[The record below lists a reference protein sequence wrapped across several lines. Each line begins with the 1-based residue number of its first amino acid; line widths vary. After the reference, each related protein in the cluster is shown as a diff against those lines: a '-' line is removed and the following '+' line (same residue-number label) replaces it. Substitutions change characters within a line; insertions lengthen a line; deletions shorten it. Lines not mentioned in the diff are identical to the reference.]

1 MDRSGTWKRISRNWG
16 LYLLLLPALVLLILF
31 AYKPMYGVVIAFK
44 NYKNSLGILG
54 SPWVDP
60 LFKNFQR
67 FFNSYQCGT
76 TIRNTLRLTV
86 YSLAVGFPIPI
97 ILALMINQITAM
109 RFRRTFQ
116 TILYLPHFIS
126 TVVMV
131 GLLLI
136 WLSPS
141 SGLVGAFYRLLG
153 KEAPNVMTSASGFPS
168 IYVWSDI
175 WQHAGWDSIVFLAAL
190 SSIDPTLYEAAT
202 VDGATRW
209 QKMRYIDL
217 PLLMATGEE
226 HGEHEQPHQRLP
238 APEIPPGQGVGRRNI
253 DRKAD
258 EGADH
263 GVQDGVAVAH
273 PDVGLVEQFLVAV
286 QCEAYRHEPDVPAR
300 HGRRVGKGSDDDKP
314 QGIQNQNQ
322 QQEADQIEHH
332 VKGHVLGLAAHA
344 VPSVGRMERLFP
356 GRRSHPP
363 SLLTTGWFRPAS
375 G

>member
-67 FFNSYQCGT
+67 FFNSYQCGA
-76 TIRNTLRLTV
+76 TIRNTLRLSL

-109 RFRRTFQ
+109 RFRRAFQ

-153 KEAPNVMTSASGFPS
+153 KDAPNVMTSASGFPS
-168 IYVWSDI
+168 IYVWSDV
-175 WQHAGWDSIVFLAAL
+175 WQHSGWDSIVFLAAL

-217 PLLMATGEE
+217 PLLMATACIMLILRAGNLMNVGFEKVFLMQNDLNMSTSEIIATYVYKMGLRNSQYAVSTAVNLFNNLINFGLLLLVNCITRKLGET
-226 HGEHEQPHQRLP
+226 
-238 APEIPPGQGVGRRNI
+238 
-253 DRKAD
+253 
-258 EGADH
+258 
-263 GVQDGVAVAH
+263 
-273 PDVGLVEQFLVAV
+273 
-286 QCEAYRHEPDVPAR
+286 
-300 HGRRVGKGSDDDKP
+300 
-314 QGIQNQNQ
+314 
-322 QQEADQIEHH
+322 
-332 VKGHVLGLAAHA
+332 
-344 VPSVGRMERLFP
+344 
-356 GRRSHPP
+356 
-363 SLLTTGWFRPAS
+363 SLW
-375 G
+375 

>member
-1 MDRSGTWKRISRNWG
+1 MNRSGTWKRISRNGG
-16 LYLLLLPALVLLILF
+16 LYLLLLPSLVLLILF

-54 SPWVDP
+54 SPWAEP

-67 FFNSYQCGT
+67 FFNSYQCEA
-76 TIRNTLRLTV
+76 TIRNTLRLSL

-153 KEAPNVMTSASGFPS
+153 KDAPNVMTSASGFPS
-168 IYVWSDI
+168 IYVWSDV
-175 WQHAGWDSIVFLAAL
+175 WQHSGWDSIVFLAAL
-190 SSIDPTLYEAAT
+190 SSIDPTLYEAAM

-217 PLLMATGEE
+217 PLLMSTACIMLILRAGNLMNVGFEKVFLMQNDLNMSTSEIIATYVYKMGLRNSQYAVSTAVNLFNNLVNFVLLLLVNCVTRKLGET
-226 HGEHEQPHQRLP
+226 
-238 APEIPPGQGVGRRNI
+238 
-253 DRKAD
+253 
-258 EGADH
+258 
-263 GVQDGVAVAH
+263 
-273 PDVGLVEQFLVAV
+273 
-286 QCEAYRHEPDVPAR
+286 
-300 HGRRVGKGSDDDKP
+300 S
-314 QGIQNQNQ
+314 
-322 QQEADQIEHH
+322 
-332 VKGHVLGLAAHA
+332 
-344 VPSVGRMERLFP
+344 LF
-356 GRRSHPP
+356 
-363 SLLTTGWFRPAS
+363 
-375 G
+375 

>member
-1 MDRSGTWKRISRNWG
+1 MNRSGTWKRISRNWG
-16 LYLLLLPALVLLILF
+16 LYLLLLPSLVLLSLF

-54 SPWVDP
+54 SPWAEP

-67 FFNSYQCGT
+67 FFNSYQCET
-76 TIRNTLRLTV
+76 TIRNTLRLSL

-153 KEAPNVMTSASGFPS
+153 KDAPNVMTSASGFPS
-168 IYVWSDI
+168 IYVWSDV
-175 WQHAGWDSIVFLAAL
+175 WQHSGWDSIVFLAAL
-190 SSIDPTLYEAAT
+190 SSIDPTLYEAAM

-217 PLLMATGEE
+217 PLLMSTACIMLILRAGNLMNVGFEKVFLMQNDLNMSTSEIIATYVYKMGLRNSQYAVSTAVNLFNNLVNFVLLLLVNCVTRKLGET
-226 HGEHEQPHQRLP
+226 
-238 APEIPPGQGVGRRNI
+238 
-253 DRKAD
+253 
-258 EGADH
+258 
-263 GVQDGVAVAH
+263 
-273 PDVGLVEQFLVAV
+273 
-286 QCEAYRHEPDVPAR
+286 
-300 HGRRVGKGSDDDKP
+300 S
-314 QGIQNQNQ
+314 
-322 QQEADQIEHH
+322 
-332 VKGHVLGLAAHA
+332 
-344 VPSVGRMERLFP
+344 LF
-356 GRRSHPP
+356 
-363 SLLTTGWFRPAS
+363 
-375 G
+375 

>member
-1 MDRSGTWKRISRNWG
+1 MDRSGTWRRISRNWG
-16 LYLLLLPALVLLILF
+16 LYLLLLPSLVLLILF

-54 SPWVDP
+54 SPWAEP

-67 FFNSYQCGT
+67 FFNSYQCEA
-76 TIRNTLRLTV
+76 TIRNTLRLSL

-153 KEAPNVMTSASGFPS
+153 KDAPNVMTSASGFPS
-168 IYVWSDI
+168 IYVWSDV
-175 WQHAGWDSIVFLAAL
+175 WQHSGWDSIVFLAAL

-217 PLLMATGEE
+217 PLLMATACIMLILRAGNLMNVGFEKVFLMQNDLNMSTSEIIATYVYKMGLRNSQYAVSTAVNLFNNLINFGLLLLVNCITRKLGET
-226 HGEHEQPHQRLP
+226 
-238 APEIPPGQGVGRRNI
+238 
-253 DRKAD
+253 
-258 EGADH
+258 
-263 GVQDGVAVAH
+263 
-273 PDVGLVEQFLVAV
+273 
-286 QCEAYRHEPDVPAR
+286 
-300 HGRRVGKGSDDDKP
+300 
-314 QGIQNQNQ
+314 
-322 QQEADQIEHH
+322 
-332 VKGHVLGLAAHA
+332 
-344 VPSVGRMERLFP
+344 
-356 GRRSHPP
+356 
-363 SLLTTGWFRPAS
+363 SLW
-375 G
+375 

>member
-1 MDRSGTWKRISRNWG
+1 MNRSGTWKRISRNWG
-16 LYLLLLPALVLLILF
+16 LYLLLLPSLVLLILF

-54 SPWVDP
+54 SPWADP

-67 FFNSYQCGT
+67 FFNSYQCEA
-76 TIRNTLRLTV
+76 TIRNTLQLSL

-109 RFRRTFQ
+109 RFRRAFQ

-153 KEAPNVMTSASGFPS
+153 KDAPNVMTSASGFPS

-217 PLLMATGEE
+217 PLLMATACIMLILRAGNLMNVGFEKVFLMQNDLNMSTSEIIATYVYKMGLRNSQYAVSTAVNLFNNLVNFVLLLLVNCVTRKLGET
-226 HGEHEQPHQRLP
+226 
-238 APEIPPGQGVGRRNI
+238 
-253 DRKAD
+253 
-258 EGADH
+258 
-263 GVQDGVAVAH
+263 
-273 PDVGLVEQFLVAV
+273 
-286 QCEAYRHEPDVPAR
+286 
-300 HGRRVGKGSDDDKP
+300 S
-314 QGIQNQNQ
+314 
-322 QQEADQIEHH
+322 
-332 VKGHVLGLAAHA
+332 
-344 VPSVGRMERLFP
+344 LF
-356 GRRSHPP
+356 
-363 SLLTTGWFRPAS
+363 
-375 G
+375 

>member
-54 SPWVDP
+54 SPWADP

-67 FFNSYQCGT
+67 FFNSYQCET
-76 TIRNTLRLTV
+76 TIRNTLRLSL

-116 TILYLPHFIS
+116 TILYLPHF
-126 TVVMV
+126 MV

-153 KEAPNVMTSASGFPS
+153 KDAPNVMTSASGFPS
-168 IYVWSDI
+168 IYVWSDV
-175 WQHAGWDSIVFLAAL
+175 WQHSGWDSIVFLAAL

-217 PLLMATGEE
+217 PLLMATACIMLILRAGNLMNVGFEKVFLMQNDLNMSTSEIIATYVYKMGLRNSQYAVSTAVNLFNNLVNFVLLLLVNCVTRKLGET
-226 HGEHEQPHQRLP
+226 
-238 APEIPPGQGVGRRNI
+238 
-253 DRKAD
+253 
-258 EGADH
+258 
-263 GVQDGVAVAH
+263 
-273 PDVGLVEQFLVAV
+273 
-286 QCEAYRHEPDVPAR
+286 
-300 HGRRVGKGSDDDKP
+300 S
-314 QGIQNQNQ
+314 
-322 QQEADQIEHH
+322 
-332 VKGHVLGLAAHA
+332 
-344 VPSVGRMERLFP
+344 LF
-356 GRRSHPP
+356 
-363 SLLTTGWFRPAS
+363 
-375 G
+375 

>member
-1 MDRSGTWKRISRNWG
+1 MNRSGTWKRISRNWG
-16 LYLLLLPALVLLILF
+16 LYLLLLPSLVLLILF
-31 AYKPMYGVVIAFK
+31 AYKPMYSVVIAFK

-54 SPWVDP
+54 SPWAEP

-67 FFNSYQCGT
+67 FFNSYQCEA
-76 TIRNTLRLTV
+76 TIRNTLRLSL

-153 KEAPNVMTSASGFPS
+153 KDAPNVMTSASGFPS
-168 IYVWSDI
+168 IYVWSDV
-175 WQHAGWDSIVFLAAL
+175 WQHSGWDSIVFLAAL

-217 PLLMATGEE
+217 PLLMSTACIMLILRAGNLMNVGFEKVFLMQNDLNMSTSEIIATYVYKMGLRNSQYAVSTAVNLFNNLVNFVLLLLVNCVTRKLGET
-226 HGEHEQPHQRLP
+226 
-238 APEIPPGQGVGRRNI
+238 
-253 DRKAD
+253 
-258 EGADH
+258 
-263 GVQDGVAVAH
+263 
-273 PDVGLVEQFLVAV
+273 
-286 QCEAYRHEPDVPAR
+286 
-300 HGRRVGKGSDDDKP
+300 S
-314 QGIQNQNQ
+314 
-322 QQEADQIEHH
+322 
-332 VKGHVLGLAAHA
+332 
-344 VPSVGRMERLFP
+344 LF
-356 GRRSHPP
+356 
-363 SLLTTGWFRPAS
+363 
-375 G
+375 

>member
-67 FFNSYQCGT
+67 FFNSYQCGA
-76 TIRNTLRLTV
+76 TIRNTLRLSL

-109 RFRRTFQ
+109 RFRRAFQ

-153 KEAPNVMTSASGFPS
+153 REAPNVMTSASGFPS

-217 PLLMATGEE
+217 PLLMATACIMLILRAGNLMNVGFEKVFLMQNDLNMSTSEIIATYVYKMGLRNSQYAVSTAVNLFNNLINFGLLLLVNCITRKLGET
-226 HGEHEQPHQRLP
+226 
-238 APEIPPGQGVGRRNI
+238 
-253 DRKAD
+253 
-258 EGADH
+258 
-263 GVQDGVAVAH
+263 
-273 PDVGLVEQFLVAV
+273 
-286 QCEAYRHEPDVPAR
+286 
-300 HGRRVGKGSDDDKP
+300 
-314 QGIQNQNQ
+314 
-322 QQEADQIEHH
+322 
-332 VKGHVLGLAAHA
+332 
-344 VPSVGRMERLFP
+344 
-356 GRRSHPP
+356 
-363 SLLTTGWFRPAS
+363 SLW
-375 G
+375 

>member
-31 AYKPMYGVVIAFK
+31 AYKPMYGVVIAFN

-54 SPWVDP
+54 SPWADP

-67 FFNSYQCGT
+67 FFNSYQCET
-76 TIRNTLRLTV
+76 TIRNTLRLSL

-153 KEAPNVMTSASGFPS
+153 KDAPNVMTSASGFPS
-168 IYVWSDI
+168 IYVWSDV
-175 WQHAGWDSIVFLAAL
+175 WQHSGWDSIVFLAAL

-217 PLLMATGEE
+217 PLLMATACIMLILRAGNLMNVGVEKVFLMQNDLNMSTSEIIATYVYKMGLRNSQYAVSTAVNLFNNLINFGLLLLVNCITRKLGET
-226 HGEHEQPHQRLP
+226 
-238 APEIPPGQGVGRRNI
+238 
-253 DRKAD
+253 
-258 EGADH
+258 
-263 GVQDGVAVAH
+263 
-273 PDVGLVEQFLVAV
+273 
-286 QCEAYRHEPDVPAR
+286 
-300 HGRRVGKGSDDDKP
+300 
-314 QGIQNQNQ
+314 
-322 QQEADQIEHH
+322 
-332 VKGHVLGLAAHA
+332 
-344 VPSVGRMERLFP
+344 
-356 GRRSHPP
+356 
-363 SLLTTGWFRPAS
+363 SLW
-375 G
+375 

>member
-54 SPWVDP
+54 SPWANP

-67 FFNSYQCGT
+67 FFNSYQCET
-76 TIRNTLRLTV
+76 TIRNTLRLSL

-153 KEAPNVMTSASGFPS
+153 KDAPNVMTSASGFPS

-217 PLLMATGEE
+217 PLLMATACIMLILRAGNLMNVGFEKVFLMQNDLNMSTSEIIATYVYKMGLRNSQYAVSTAVNLFNNLVNFVLLLLVNCVTRKLGET
-226 HGEHEQPHQRLP
+226 
-238 APEIPPGQGVGRRNI
+238 
-253 DRKAD
+253 
-258 EGADH
+258 
-263 GVQDGVAVAH
+263 
-273 PDVGLVEQFLVAV
+273 
-286 QCEAYRHEPDVPAR
+286 
-300 HGRRVGKGSDDDKP
+300 S
-314 QGIQNQNQ
+314 
-322 QQEADQIEHH
+322 
-332 VKGHVLGLAAHA
+332 
-344 VPSVGRMERLFP
+344 LF
-356 GRRSHPP
+356 
-363 SLLTTGWFRPAS
+363 
-375 G
+375 

>member
-1 MDRSGTWKRISRNWG
+1 MNRSGTWKRISRNWG
-16 LYLLLLPALVLLILF
+16 LYLLLLPSLVLLILF

-54 SPWVDP
+54 SPWAEP

-67 FFNSYQCGT
+67 FFNSYQCEA
-76 TIRNTLRLTV
+76 TIRNTLRLSL

-153 KEAPNVMTSASGFPS
+153 KDAPNVMTSASGFPS

-175 WQHAGWDSIVFLAAL
+175 WQHSGWDSIVFLAAL

-217 PLLMATGEE
+217 PLLMATACIMLILRAGNLMNVGFEKVFLMQNDLNMSTSEIIATYVYKMGLRNSQYAVSTAVNLFNNLVNFVLLLLVNCVTRKLGET
-226 HGEHEQPHQRLP
+226 
-238 APEIPPGQGVGRRNI
+238 
-253 DRKAD
+253 
-258 EGADH
+258 
-263 GVQDGVAVAH
+263 
-273 PDVGLVEQFLVAV
+273 
-286 QCEAYRHEPDVPAR
+286 
-300 HGRRVGKGSDDDKP
+300 S
-314 QGIQNQNQ
+314 
-322 QQEADQIEHH
+322 
-332 VKGHVLGLAAHA
+332 
-344 VPSVGRMERLFP
+344 LF
-356 GRRSHPP
+356 
-363 SLLTTGWFRPAS
+363 
-375 G
+375 

>member
-1 MDRSGTWKRISRNWG
+1 MNRSGTWKRISRNWG
-16 LYLLLLPALVLLILF
+16 LYLLLLPSLVLLILF

-54 SPWVDP
+54 SPWADP

-67 FFNSYQCGT
+67 FFNSYQCEA
-76 TIRNTLRLTV
+76 TIRNTLRLSL

-153 KEAPNVMTSASGFPS
+153 KDAPNVMTSASGFPS
-168 IYVWSDI
+168 IYVWSDV
-175 WQHAGWDSIVFLAAL
+175 WQHSGWDSIVFLAAL
-190 SSIDPTLYEAAT
+190 SSIDPTLYEAAM

-217 PLLMATGEE
+217 PLLMSTACIMLILRAGNLMNVGFEKVFLMQNDLNMSTSEIIATYVYKMGLRNSQYAVSTAVNLFNNLVNFVLLLLVNCVTRKLGET
-226 HGEHEQPHQRLP
+226 
-238 APEIPPGQGVGRRNI
+238 
-253 DRKAD
+253 
-258 EGADH
+258 
-263 GVQDGVAVAH
+263 
-273 PDVGLVEQFLVAV
+273 
-286 QCEAYRHEPDVPAR
+286 
-300 HGRRVGKGSDDDKP
+300 S
-314 QGIQNQNQ
+314 
-322 QQEADQIEHH
+322 
-332 VKGHVLGLAAHA
+332 
-344 VPSVGRMERLFP
+344 LF
-356 GRRSHPP
+356 
-363 SLLTTGWFRPAS
+363 
-375 G
+375 

>member
-54 SPWVDP
+54 SPWAEP

-67 FFNSYQCGT
+67 FFNSYQCEA
-76 TIRNTLRLTV
+76 TIRNTLRLCL

-153 KEAPNVMTSASGFPS
+153 KDAPNVMTSASGFPS
-168 IYVWSDI
+168 IYVWSDV
-175 WQHAGWDSIVFLAAL
+175 WQHSGWDSIVFLAAL
-190 SSIDPTLYEAAT
+190 SSIDPTLYEAAM

-217 PLLMATGEE
+217 PLLMSTACIMLILRAGNLMNVGFEKVFLMQNDLNMSTSEIIATYVYKMGLRNSQYAVSTAVNLFNNLINFGLLLLVNCITRKLGET
-226 HGEHEQPHQRLP
+226 
-238 APEIPPGQGVGRRNI
+238 
-253 DRKAD
+253 
-258 EGADH
+258 
-263 GVQDGVAVAH
+263 
-273 PDVGLVEQFLVAV
+273 
-286 QCEAYRHEPDVPAR
+286 
-300 HGRRVGKGSDDDKP
+300 
-314 QGIQNQNQ
+314 
-322 QQEADQIEHH
+322 
-332 VKGHVLGLAAHA
+332 
-344 VPSVGRMERLFP
+344 
-356 GRRSHPP
+356 
-363 SLLTTGWFRPAS
+363 SLW
-375 G
+375 

>member
-54 SPWVDP
+54 SPWADP

-67 FFNSYQCGT
+67 FFNSYQCGA
-76 TIRNTLRLTV
+76 TIRNTLRLSL

-109 RFRRTFQ
+109 RFRRAFQ

-153 KEAPNVMTSASGFPS
+153 KDAPNVMTSASGFPS

-217 PLLMATGEE
+217 PLLMATACIMLILRAGNLMNVGFEKVFLMQNDLNMSTSEIIATYVYKMGLRNSQYAVSTAVNLFNNLINFGLLLLVNCVTRKLGET
-226 HGEHEQPHQRLP
+226 
-238 APEIPPGQGVGRRNI
+238 
-253 DRKAD
+253 
-258 EGADH
+258 
-263 GVQDGVAVAH
+263 
-273 PDVGLVEQFLVAV
+273 
-286 QCEAYRHEPDVPAR
+286 
-300 HGRRVGKGSDDDKP
+300 
-314 QGIQNQNQ
+314 
-322 QQEADQIEHH
+322 
-332 VKGHVLGLAAHA
+332 
-344 VPSVGRMERLFP
+344 
-356 GRRSHPP
+356 
-363 SLLTTGWFRPAS
+363 SLW
-375 G
+375 

>member
-54 SPWVDP
+54 SPWADP

-67 FFNSYQCGT
+67 FFNSYQCGA
-76 TIRNTLRLTV
+76 TIRNTLRLSL

-153 KEAPNVMTSASGFPS
+153 KDAPNVMTSASGFPS
-168 IYVWSDI
+168 IYVWSDV
-175 WQHAGWDSIVFLAAL
+175 WQHSGWDSIVFLAAL

-217 PLLMATGEE
+217 PLLMSTACIMLILRAGNLMNVGFEKVFLMQNDLNMSTSEIIATYVYKMGLRNSQYAVSTAVNLFNNLINFGLLLLVNCITRKLGET
-226 HGEHEQPHQRLP
+226 
-238 APEIPPGQGVGRRNI
+238 
-253 DRKAD
+253 
-258 EGADH
+258 
-263 GVQDGVAVAH
+263 
-273 PDVGLVEQFLVAV
+273 
-286 QCEAYRHEPDVPAR
+286 
-300 HGRRVGKGSDDDKP
+300 
-314 QGIQNQNQ
+314 
-322 QQEADQIEHH
+322 
-332 VKGHVLGLAAHA
+332 
-344 VPSVGRMERLFP
+344 
-356 GRRSHPP
+356 
-363 SLLTTGWFRPAS
+363 SLW
-375 G
+375 

>member
-16 LYLLLLPALVLLILF
+16 LYLLLLPSLVLLILF

-54 SPWVDP
+54 SPWAEP

-67 FFNSYQCGT
+67 FFNSYQCEA
-76 TIRNTLRLTV
+76 TIRNTLRLSL

-153 KEAPNVMTSASGFPS
+153 KDAPNVMTSASGFPS

-217 PLLMATGEE
+217 PLLMSTACIMLILRAGNLMNVGFEKVFLMQNDLNMSTSEIIATYVYKMGLRNSQYAVSTAVNLFNNLVNFVLLLLVNCVTRKLGET
-226 HGEHEQPHQRLP
+226 
-238 APEIPPGQGVGRRNI
+238 
-253 DRKAD
+253 
-258 EGADH
+258 
-263 GVQDGVAVAH
+263 
-273 PDVGLVEQFLVAV
+273 
-286 QCEAYRHEPDVPAR
+286 
-300 HGRRVGKGSDDDKP
+300 S
-314 QGIQNQNQ
+314 
-322 QQEADQIEHH
+322 
-332 VKGHVLGLAAHA
+332 
-344 VPSVGRMERLFP
+344 LF
-356 GRRSHPP
+356 
-363 SLLTTGWFRPAS
+363 
-375 G
+375 

>member
-16 LYLLLLPALVLLILF
+16 LYLLLLPSLVLLILF

-54 SPWVDP
+54 SPWTEP

-67 FFNSYQCGT
+67 FFNSYQCEA
-76 TIRNTLRLTV
+76 TIRNTLRLSL

-153 KEAPNVMTSASGFPS
+153 KDAPNVMTSASGFPS
-168 IYVWSDI
+168 IYVWSDV
-175 WQHAGWDSIVFLAAL
+175 WQHSGWDSIVFLAAL

-217 PLLMATGEE
+217 PLLMSTACIMLILRAGNLMNVGFEKVFLMQNDLNMSTSEIIATYVYKMGLRNSQYAVSTAVNLFNNLVNFVLLLLVNCVTRKLGET
-226 HGEHEQPHQRLP
+226 
-238 APEIPPGQGVGRRNI
+238 
-253 DRKAD
+253 
-258 EGADH
+258 
-263 GVQDGVAVAH
+263 
-273 PDVGLVEQFLVAV
+273 
-286 QCEAYRHEPDVPAR
+286 
-300 HGRRVGKGSDDDKP
+300 S
-314 QGIQNQNQ
+314 
-322 QQEADQIEHH
+322 
-332 VKGHVLGLAAHA
+332 
-344 VPSVGRMERLFP
+344 LF
-356 GRRSHPP
+356 
-363 SLLTTGWFRPAS
+363 
-375 G
+375 

>member
-54 SPWVDP
+54 SPWADP

-67 FFNSYQCGT
+67 FFNSYQCGA
-76 TIRNTLRLTV
+76 TIRNTLRLSL

-97 ILALMINQITAM
+97 ILALMINQISAM

-153 KEAPNVMTSASGFPS
+153 KDAPNVMTSASGFPS

-217 PLLMATGEE
+217 PLLMATACIMLILRAGNLMNVGFEKVFLMQNDLNMSTSEIIATYVYKMGLRNSQYAVSTAVNLFNNLINFGLLLLVNCITRKLGET
-226 HGEHEQPHQRLP
+226 
-238 APEIPPGQGVGRRNI
+238 
-253 DRKAD
+253 
-258 EGADH
+258 
-263 GVQDGVAVAH
+263 
-273 PDVGLVEQFLVAV
+273 
-286 QCEAYRHEPDVPAR
+286 
-300 HGRRVGKGSDDDKP
+300 
-314 QGIQNQNQ
+314 
-322 QQEADQIEHH
+322 
-332 VKGHVLGLAAHA
+332 
-344 VPSVGRMERLFP
+344 
-356 GRRSHPP
+356 
-363 SLLTTGWFRPAS
+363 SLW
-375 G
+375 

>member
-67 FFNSYQCGT
+67 FFNSYQCGA
-76 TIRNTLRLTV
+76 TIRNTLRLSL

-109 RFRRTFQ
+109 RFRRAFQ

-209 QKMRYIDL
+209 QKMCYIDL
-217 PLLMATGEE
+217 PLLMATACIMLILRAGNLMNVGFEKVFLMQNDLNMSTSEIIATYVYKMGLRNSQYAVSTAVNLFNNLINFGLLLLVNCITRKLGET
-226 HGEHEQPHQRLP
+226 
-238 APEIPPGQGVGRRNI
+238 
-253 DRKAD
+253 
-258 EGADH
+258 
-263 GVQDGVAVAH
+263 
-273 PDVGLVEQFLVAV
+273 
-286 QCEAYRHEPDVPAR
+286 
-300 HGRRVGKGSDDDKP
+300 
-314 QGIQNQNQ
+314 
-322 QQEADQIEHH
+322 
-332 VKGHVLGLAAHA
+332 
-344 VPSVGRMERLFP
+344 
-356 GRRSHPP
+356 
-363 SLLTTGWFRPAS
+363 SLW
-375 G
+375 

>member
-1 MDRSGTWKRISRNWG
+1 MNRSGTWKRISRNWG
-16 LYLLLLPALVLLILF
+16 LYLLLLPSLVLLILF

-54 SPWVDP
+54 SPWAEP

-67 FFNSYQCGT
+67 FFNSYQCEA
-76 TIRNTLRLTV
+76 TIRNTLRLSL

-168 IYVWSDI
+168 IYVWSDV
-175 WQHAGWDSIVFLAAL
+175 WQHSGWDSIVFLAAL
-190 SSIDPTLYEAAT
+190 SSIDPTLYEAAM

-217 PLLMATGEE
+217 PLLMSTACIMLILRAGNLMNVGFEKVFLMQNDLNMSTSEIIATYVYKMGLRNSQYAVSTAVNLFNNLVNFVLLLLVNCVTRKLGET
-226 HGEHEQPHQRLP
+226 
-238 APEIPPGQGVGRRNI
+238 
-253 DRKAD
+253 
-258 EGADH
+258 
-263 GVQDGVAVAH
+263 
-273 PDVGLVEQFLVAV
+273 
-286 QCEAYRHEPDVPAR
+286 
-300 HGRRVGKGSDDDKP
+300 S
-314 QGIQNQNQ
+314 
-322 QQEADQIEHH
+322 
-332 VKGHVLGLAAHA
+332 
-344 VPSVGRMERLFP
+344 LF
-356 GRRSHPP
+356 
-363 SLLTTGWFRPAS
+363 
-375 G
+375 

>member
-54 SPWVDP
+54 SPWADP

-67 FFNSYQCGT
+67 FFNSYQCGA
-76 TIRNTLRLTV
+76 TIRNTLRLSL

-109 RFRRTFQ
+109 RFRRAFQ

-217 PLLMATGEE
+217 PLLMATACIMLILRAGNLMNVGFEKVFLMQNDLNMSTSEIIATYVYKMGLRNSQYAVSTAVNLFNNLINFGLLLLVNCITRKLGET
-226 HGEHEQPHQRLP
+226 
-238 APEIPPGQGVGRRNI
+238 
-253 DRKAD
+253 
-258 EGADH
+258 
-263 GVQDGVAVAH
+263 
-273 PDVGLVEQFLVAV
+273 
-286 QCEAYRHEPDVPAR
+286 
-300 HGRRVGKGSDDDKP
+300 
-314 QGIQNQNQ
+314 
-322 QQEADQIEHH
+322 
-332 VKGHVLGLAAHA
+332 
-344 VPSVGRMERLFP
+344 
-356 GRRSHPP
+356 
-363 SLLTTGWFRPAS
+363 SLW
-375 G
+375 

>member
-1 MDRSGTWKRISRNWG
+1 MNSSGTWKRISRNWG
-16 LYLLLLPALVLLILF
+16 LYLLLLPSLVLLILF

-54 SPWVDP
+54 SPWAEP

-67 FFNSYQCGT
+67 FFNSYQCEA
-76 TIRNTLRLTV
+76 TIRNTLRLSL

-153 KEAPNVMTSASGFPS
+153 KDAPNVMTSASGFPS
-168 IYVWSDI
+168 IYVWSDV
-175 WQHAGWDSIVFLAAL
+175 WQHSGWDSIVFLAAL
-190 SSIDPTLYEAAT
+190 SSIDPTLYEAAM

-217 PLLMATGEE
+217 PLLMSTACIMLILRAGNLMNVGFEKVFLMQNDLNMSTSEIIATYVYKMGLRNNQYAVSTAVNLFNNLVNFVLLLLVNCVTRKLGET
-226 HGEHEQPHQRLP
+226 
-238 APEIPPGQGVGRRNI
+238 
-253 DRKAD
+253 
-258 EGADH
+258 
-263 GVQDGVAVAH
+263 
-273 PDVGLVEQFLVAV
+273 
-286 QCEAYRHEPDVPAR
+286 
-300 HGRRVGKGSDDDKP
+300 S
-314 QGIQNQNQ
+314 
-322 QQEADQIEHH
+322 
-332 VKGHVLGLAAHA
+332 
-344 VPSVGRMERLFP
+344 LF
-356 GRRSHPP
+356 
-363 SLLTTGWFRPAS
+363 
-375 G
+375 

>member
-1 MDRSGTWKRISRNWG
+1 MNRSGTWKRISRNWG
-16 LYLLLLPALVLLILF
+16 LYLLLLPSLVLLILF

-54 SPWVDP
+54 SPWADP

-67 FFNSYQCGT
+67 FFNSYQCEA
-76 TIRNTLRLTV
+76 TIRNTLRLSL

-153 KEAPNVMTSASGFPS
+153 KDAPNVMTSASGFPS
-168 IYVWSDI
+168 IYVWSDV
-175 WQHAGWDSIVFLAAL
+175 WQHSGWDSIVFLAAL

-217 PLLMATGEE
+217 PLLMSTACIMLILRAGNLMNEGFEKVFLMQNDLNMSTSEIIATYVYKMGLRNSQYAVSTAVNLFNNLVNFVLLLLVNCVTRKLGET
-226 HGEHEQPHQRLP
+226 
-238 APEIPPGQGVGRRNI
+238 
-253 DRKAD
+253 
-258 EGADH
+258 
-263 GVQDGVAVAH
+263 
-273 PDVGLVEQFLVAV
+273 
-286 QCEAYRHEPDVPAR
+286 
-300 HGRRVGKGSDDDKP
+300 S
-314 QGIQNQNQ
+314 
-322 QQEADQIEHH
+322 
-332 VKGHVLGLAAHA
+332 
-344 VPSVGRMERLFP
+344 LF
-356 GRRSHPP
+356 
-363 SLLTTGWFRPAS
+363 
-375 G
+375 